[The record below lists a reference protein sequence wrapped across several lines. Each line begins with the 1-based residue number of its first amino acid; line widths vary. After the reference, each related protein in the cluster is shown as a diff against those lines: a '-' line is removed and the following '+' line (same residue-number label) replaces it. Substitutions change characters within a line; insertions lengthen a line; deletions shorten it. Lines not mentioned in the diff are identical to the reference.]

1 MKRWLGYL
9 WRVPVVAV
17 AFIALMPVGNALVS
31 ALGLA
36 MPTYEGQVEAG
47 TQAGLA
53 ALGALVLALGLGL
66 VADRLRRGFY
76 PRWLGL
82 AFFAFVAVG
91 LNTAFEAAAFTTLDA
106 MSAMIFLFVPSVLGA
121 TAVAAALFG
130 PRSEEAV
137 CHGAYRDFTAQPR
150 AALRLLLA
158 WLAFPFVYYLFG
170 MLLMVIRPELMD
182 FYTSGE
188 SGLTL
193 PDQGQILQLQLIR
206 GGFALFSISG
216 LLLLWEG
223 GRGAFTVR
231 VGFALWALMGLFGM
245 IQGTWLDPALR
256 IGHGLEIG
264 CDAFAYTGL
273 VAWLLLPKE
282 QEART
287 EPEASS

>member
-1 MKRWLGYL
+1 MRLIGYL

-31 ALGLA
+31 ALSLA
-36 MPTYEGQVEAG
+36 MPTFEGQAEAG

-66 VADRLRRGFY
+66 VADRLRRGFF
-76 PRWLGL
+76 PRWFGL

-106 MSAMIFLFVPSVLGA
+106 MSAMIFIFVPSVLGA

-130 PRSEEAV
+130 PRPEESAYR
-137 CHGAYRDFTAQPR
+137 GAYRDFTIQPR

-193 PDQGQILQLQLIR
+193 PDQGQILQLQLMR

-223 GRGAFTVR
+223 GRGAFTLR
-231 VGFALWALMGLFGM
+231 VGFRAVGADGAVWD
-245 IQGTWLDPALR
+245 DP
-256 IGHGLEIG
+256 GHL
-264 CDAFAYTGL
+264 
-273 VAWLLLPKE
+273 
-282 QEART
+282 ARSGAAHR
-287 EPEASS
+287 PRA